1 MQQPPI
7 DENLSDIQMI
17 SIEDINEHCTRTYCI
32 NDQRDFYQFTLEQ
45 HQQPAQARQLHFSS
59 PLILSP
65 LRERPMSGNN
75 GDRKQCVN
83 CGATSTPVW
92 RRSNDSRGL
101 LCNACG
107 LYVKFHGVHR
117 RLSTEN
123 GVMRVERRYK
133 AHRARCANC
142 KASNA
147 SKWYHFMGSMRVCD
161 ECHQKQPLMDNN
173 ENSSYFMQ

>member
-1 MQQPPI
+1 
-7 DENLSDIQMI
+7 MI
-17 SIEDINEHCTRTYCI
+17 SMDDIHAQSPRIDCI
-32 NDQRDFYQFTLEQ
+32 NVQRDFYQFTLEQ
-45 HQQPAQARQLHFSS
+45 QQPTSYPHLLQVPP
-59 PLILSP
+59 PLVISP
-65 LRERPMSGNN
+65 LRERTMNGSCNN
-75 GDRKQCVN
+75 GERKRCVN

-92 RRSNDSRGL
+92 RRSNETRGV

-133 AHRARCANC
+133 AHRVRCANC
-142 KASNA
+142 KASNS
-147 SKWYHFMGSMRVCD
+147 SKWYHLMGSMRVCD
-161 ECHQKQPLMDNN
+161 ECHEKQPSVDNN